1 MGIFCSIVFV
11 GIDPSYRL
19 VTVSAFTSNAEK
31 GIGSVLL
38 RRFAM
43 RRLIV
48 SAAILLSSIL
58 IHVTDTDYS
67 FTVAMRAQSL
77 INFGTGAVRNQ
88 GTIRFRSDTG
98 KFMNDAP
105 LDSISNNV
113 IEFGGSDNLFTDV
126 AGFTN
131 FSTALGQD
139 ASWRVPGLIR
149 YSRSASIVQ
158 NVQRRYYTHLE
169 MADSSSKW
177 IPDSVF
183 VGGAYTIFLSGPR
196 TYNGTFFYD
205 GSAPQN
211 IMQENALNGTV
222 NRYRALTF
230 LNGPKTVPF
239 GMEVRMDDVFQNDS
253 ISPLFVEG
261 NFYWGTRSILN
272 APLTIWVDGS
282 QTTGSDVTELRANV
296 LVQKGNFIVPD
307 DADSVIIF
315 PTFELR
321 VYNDSNARFLMGDS
335 TRLDV
340 LGDFRNLY
348 APLTNVVFDTTSLVN
363 YAGIQDPQI
372 MQATAASNPYGH
384 LRTANTV
391 KNANGD
397 VHLASSLSVNDT
409 NVVMIP
415 NTLSMTLGPAT
426 YTNNSEVI
434 GAFRRAL
441 KNADTLSN
449 YVYNNSETFA
459 RFFIIPE
466 ELTMDVRPQTRPNDY
481 DSTTDVFRKITVTH
495 TNNYKATIRAGYKA
509 SDIPPTWAPST
520 AERLL
525 KMYNAYPAPN
535 ERALKLTPT
544 VPPTYNR
551 RPLSMSAGIA
561 FVELTGI
568 ENQGP
573 DNLRLDYGNDLLLRG
588 SRDVLR
594 AVASGRWSN
603 PFTWDEAREPEPEDR
618 VIIDGF
624 TVHTGYIRAN
634 DNYAIAEAWPDSMAM
649 QVTIGT
655 QVNSALLFGYEGAF
669 NTFSLVPN
677 PSVGLTTQR
686 IPTIIEQADVL
697 DQTARNIDGGLI
709 VYRGSTF
716 TTPNL
721 TLVPDAVV
729 INGGTL
735 AVGMP

>member
-1 MGIFCSIVFV
+1 MLSRHFDWGRMCTAGV
-11 GIDPSYRL
+11 
-19 VTVSAFTSNAEK
+19 A
-31 GIGSVLL
+31 VL
-38 RRFAM
+38 A
-43 RRLIV
+43 
-48 SAAILLSSIL
+48 LLLTQLS
-58 IHVTDTDYS
+58 DTDYQ
-67 FTVAMRAQSL
+67 FTVAMKAQSL
-77 INFGTGAVRNQ
+77 VNFGTGAVRNQ

-98 KFMNDAP
+98 KFMNDGP

-113 IEFGGSDNLFTDV
+113 IEFGGSDNMFTDV
-126 AGFTN
+126 AGFTD

-139 ASWRVPGLIR
+139 SSWRVPGLVR
-149 YSRSASIVQ
+149 YSRSASIQQ
-158 NVQRRYYTHLE
+158 NVQRRYYTNLE

-183 VGGAYTIFLSGPR
+183 VGGVYTIFLSGPR

-222 NRYRALTF
+222 NRYRAMTL
-230 LNGPKTVPF
+230 LNGPKTVPY
-239 GMEVRMDDVFQNDS
+239 GMEVRMDDVFRNDS

-261 NFYWGTRSILN
+261 QYYWGTRSFIN
-272 APLTIWVDGS
+272 APLTIWVGGM
-282 QTTGSDVTELRANV
+282 QTTGSGVTELRANV
-296 LVQKGNFIVPD
+296 LVQNGTFIVPD
-307 DADSVIIF
+307 DADTVVIF
-315 PTFELR
+315 PTYELR
-321 VYNDSNARFLMGDS
+321 LLSDSNARFVMGDS

-348 APLTNVVFDTTSLVN
+348 TPLTNVVFDTSSLVN
-363 YAGIQDPQI
+363 YAGLQDPQL
-372 MQATAASNPYGH
+372 MQATAASHPYGH
-384 LRTANTV
+384 LRTAITV

-415 NTLSMTLGPAT
+415 NTLSMTLGPAS

-434 GAFRRAL
+434 GAFRRVL
-441 KNADTLSN
+441 KDADSIVN
-449 YVYNNSETFA
+449 YVYNNNETFA
-459 RFFIIPE
+459 RFFIVPDQ
-466 ELTMDVRPQTRPNDY
+466 LTMDVRPQTRPNDY

-509 SDIPPTWAPST
+509 TDIPPTWAPST
-520 AERLL
+520 SERLL
-525 KMYNAYPAPN
+525 KMYNSYPAPN
-535 ERALKLTPT
+535 ERSLKLTPT

-568 ENQGP
+568 ENQGF

-588 SRDVLR
+588 SRDVLK

-634 DNYAIAEAWPDSMAM
+634 DNYAVREAWPDSMAM

-677 PSVGLTTQR
+677 PSVVLTAQR
-686 IPTIIEQADVL
+686 IPAIIEQADVL
-697 DQTARNIDGGLI
+697 DQAARNIDGGLI

-721 TLVPDAVV
+721 TLDPNAVV
-729 INGGTL
+729 INAGIL
-735 AVGMP
+735 AVGLP